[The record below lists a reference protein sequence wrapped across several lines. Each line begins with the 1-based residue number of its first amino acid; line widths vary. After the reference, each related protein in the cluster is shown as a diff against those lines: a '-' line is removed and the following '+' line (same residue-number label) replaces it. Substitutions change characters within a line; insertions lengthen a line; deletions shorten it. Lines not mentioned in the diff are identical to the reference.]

1 MSEGVDGVEQRA
13 VRAGHEA
20 EGDDWDEGMAGN
32 ENMPAQRGRGQ
43 RLDRRHQEEEAL
55 RRRAKGALSQVLNN
69 NKARWST
76 TGLGTRCM
84 RIRHYP
90 SGRESEPDCAR
101 ASDHEQTSVDLPL
114 SLPQFPPLSHY
125 LTPAGLVPISSS
137 A

>member
-20 EGDDWDEGMAGN
+20 EGDDWDEAMAGN

-43 RLDRRHQEEEAL
+43 RLDRRHQEEEAET
-55 RRRAKGALSQVLNN
+55 KGKGSIISTT
-69 NKARWST
+69 KARWST

-101 ASDHEQTSVDLPL
+101 ASDHEHLCRSPAFSPPIPPTL
-114 SLPQFPPLSHY
+114 SLDI
-125 LTPAGLVPISSS
+125 T
-137 A
+137 